1 MHKTLTGAFLMEL
14 ARYCRDD
21 QCFSFL
27 AGFLCHYALDSTTHP
42 YINALAAGVPGMHG
56 SIEHKLDV
64 MELKRQSKG
73 LGYIMKLFTDYPDIP
88 EVQNA
93 MKTVYGWDDEYFRI
107 SYRHMKLFHW
117 LAIDRFGLVDLLL
130 RNARGRRSSVSYR
143 NTRSKNLDL
152 SGFDE
157 YEKEAEQFAVQLIKA
172 AYQYRNDEI
181 TESELRS
188 IIGNRSYSGGE
199 AE

>member
-1 MHKTLTGAFLMEL
+1 MTDIKTREVT
-14 ARYCRDD
+14 R
-21 QCFSFL
+21 
-27 AGFLCHYALDSTTHP
+27 
-42 YINALAAGVPGMHG
+42 
-56 SIEHKLDV
+56 IEHKLDV

-73 LGYIMKLFTDYPDIP
+73 FGYIMKLFTDYPDIP

-157 YEKEAEQFAVQLIKA
+157 YEKDAEQFAVQLIRA